1 MQIVRELADE
11 GNPIAKIAFLTRLAE
26 GTVREIL
33 AQLPCSGR
41 EPDRHPTEAARESP
55 ARRRG
60 GRAMGGQADR
70 RLAEHL
76 LSAVA
81 MDGGAATRPPP

>member
-33 AQLPCSGR
+33 AQLACSGR
-41 EPDRHPTEAARESP
+41 EPDRHPTEAAHEALLAGEAAARWE
-55 ARRRG
+55 ARRI
-60 GRAMGGQADR
+60 
-70 RLAEHL
+70 
-76 LSAVA
+76 
-81 MDGGAATRPPP
+81 AA